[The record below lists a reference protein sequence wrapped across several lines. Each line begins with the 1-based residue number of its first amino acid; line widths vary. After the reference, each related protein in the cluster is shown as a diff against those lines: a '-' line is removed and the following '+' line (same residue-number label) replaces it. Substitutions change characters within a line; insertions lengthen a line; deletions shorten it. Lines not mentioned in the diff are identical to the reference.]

1 MCVCRGGGC
10 SFTTIIVSWH
20 KNETMNYAML
30 CSDEPHTHVHTYK
43 RSLGTTK
50 WSSRSE
56 MVTYTADLANRRTQ
70 PLHFANPRYVKELSS
85 YRKQS
90 YV

>member
-1 MCVCRGGGC
+1 MGGWGGYFYDDHC
-10 SFTTIIVSWH
+10 SLAQNV
-20 KNETMNYAML
+20 TMNYAML
-30 CSDEPHTHVHTYK
+30 SSDEPHTLVHTYK
-43 RSLGTTK
+43 RTLGTTK

-56 MVTYTADLANRRTQ
+56 MVTFTADLANRCTQ
-70 PLHFANPRYVKELSS
+70 PLHFANRRYVKEVSS